1 MTMIPD
7 NYLNL
12 KPSSEREER
21 GAKHSTFAELWK
33 PWILDN
39 SEINMDDPRPS
50 NITLRHI
57 QWLMDVMW
65 MSMNDFCCFQF
76 LMISHSDQK
85 WQLDITFSQLLTLS
99 FGVKLSSYNSWSLWF
114 ADSEVWTQNHKDIHH
129 KSAKNH
135 SLVINRFS
143 PYSPHRLQSLKPQ
156 TPNTKES
163 ASHHYSLSWAS
174 VRKQVKLYESPQ
186 Q

>member
-1 MTMIPD
+1 
-7 NYLNL
+7 
-12 KPSSEREER
+12 
-21 GAKHSTFAELWK
+21 
-33 PWILDN
+33 
-39 SEINMDDPRPS
+39 
-50 NITLRHI
+50 
-57 QWLMDVMW
+57 MW
-65 MSMNDFCCFQF
+65 MPLNDFWCCQF

-114 ADSEVWTQNHKDIHH
+114 ADSECWSQYDIDICHKETD
-129 KSAKNH
+129 KY
-135 SLVINRFS
+135 SLVIDRCL

-163 ASHHYSLSWAS
+163 ASHHVLVSFERRSDVTTGSRAINVCTQKHAHQLWAMLPAPINC
-174 VRKQVKLYESPQ
+174 VCMCNQ